1 MQNII
6 LFHKMEIPNIVMLTP
21 EGRNYPDGSWNRRQ
35 RRERERKAKKQSK

>member
-21 EGRNYPDGSWNRRQ
+21 EGNYPDGSWNRRQ
-35 RRERERKAKKQSK
+35 RRERERKAKKQNK